1 MAKKEASLLLKIK
14 TAGEESLNRVG
25 AALKSLGG
33 VAVAAFGLMSAAVVK
48 AIGEYSEQE
57 QATNALTRAMV
68 NQGTYSKE
76 LAKTYKAQ
84 SDELSALTA
93 VGGEEITGAQ
103 AILQAHLGE
112 MKVSK
117 ELTMATLDLAQAK
130 GIDLKT
136 AAEMVGK
143 TIGTNTNA
151 LARNGIEVNTNAS
164 KQEKLAQVLDSVN
177 SKFGGQAEAAT
188 QGLAGGLKVVTEIV
202 NNLFETLGERLAPVI
217 ILFTSKFRALAS
229 DTNAIDS
236 IMSAFVGT
244 LQLLTNAGV
253 IVSGVFQ
260 AVASVLGTGLAAAI
274 SSVSALMKGNFSEAF
289 NLAKLGVTESGSA
302 IVKSYTDTRDRM
314 KEVNAAFA
322 ETQAEDLKKEEQ
334 LEKESLARRS
344 EVRQKAA
351 LDDAIRAREQ
361 QITQQE
367 IDLQLVTAS
376 EEQKALAQIETQL
389 KTQQELYKNASTS
402 SAKLAALNE
411 VYRLNELKR
420 EELTNQQMIKNRGDT
435 FSTIATLQNSSNKA
449 LALAGKAAA
458 ITQIAIETPV
468 AISKAISAFPP
479 PFNFAAAGLVGAA
492 MAAQAAN
499 IAGVPL
505 AEGGI
510 VLPRPGGTQ
519 ATIGEAGQA
528 EAVIPL
534 DRMSEFGMGGG
545 GANVTIVSYGGLLGS
560 ESEARE
566 FARAVDREL
575 LKLRQNNESIA
586 FDSGVV

>member
-1 MAKKEASLLLKIK
+1 MAQKEASLLLKIK
-14 TAGEESLNRVG
+14 TVGEDVLERVG
-25 AALKSLGG
+25 NGIRALGG
-33 VAVAAFGLMSAAVVK
+33 VATAAFGLISAAVVK
-48 AIGEYSEQE
+48 AVSEFEEQE

-68 NQGTYSKE
+68 NQGVYSRE
-76 LAKTYKAQ
+76 LAKTYKDQA
-84 SDELSALTA
+84 DELSALTA

-112 MKVSK
+112 MKVSR
-117 ELTMATLDLAQAK
+117 ELTRATLDLAQAK

-143 TIGTNTNA
+143 TIGTSTNA

-164 KQEKLAQVLDSVN
+164 KQEKLAQVLDAVN

-188 QGLAGGLKVVTEIV
+188 QGLGGGLRVINEIV
-202 NNLFETLGERLAPVI
+202 NNLFETLGGKLAPVI
-217 ILFTSKFRALAS
+217 ILFVGKLKNLAT
-229 DTNAIDS
+229 DTATVDS

-244 LQLLTNAGV
+244 VRLLTNAGV

-274 SSVSALMKGNFSEAF
+274 ESVSALVKGNFSQAF
-289 NLAKLGVTESGSA
+289 QLAKLGVTESGSA

-322 ETQAEDLKKEEQ
+322 ETQAQDLAKEEQ

-351 LDDAIRAREQ
+351 LDDAIKAREQ

-367 IDLQLVTAS
+367 IDMQLITAS
-376 EEQKALAQIETQL
+376 EEQKSLAQIDAQL
-389 KTQQELYKNASTS
+389 KTQQEIYKNASTS
-402 SAKLAALNE
+402 GAKLAALNNIH
-411 VYRLNELKR
+411 RLNEQKA
-420 EELTNQQMIKNRGDT
+420 EELASQQKIKNRGDT
-435 FSTIATLQNSSNKA
+435 FATIATLQNSNNKA
-449 LALAGKAAA
+449 LAVAGKAAA

-468 AISKAISAFPP
+468 AIAKALSAFPP
-479 PFNFAAAGLVGAA
+479 PFNFIAAGLVGTA

-499 IAGVPL
+499 IAGVQL

-510 VLPRPGGTQ
+510 VMPRPGGTQ

-545 GANVTIVSYGGLLGS
+545 GASVTIVSYGGLLGS